1 MTQPLQLLHRTFGL
15 LSTDSNLEELI
26 KGHMDPDNLS
36 SFSCTAC
43 LNQARALEFI
53 SYELPD
59 FLIIDLEKPIDGLN
73 EIQKVLKEDPWL
85 IGISVICIVKENE
98 PIDFL
103 DIARKFN
110 LVALL
115 ERNDSENI
123 RRALRVIMNAHN
135 IMMESRSML
144 QFKAE
149 PRGRIQLS
157 NDVEA
162 AESIANQI
170 ATFLLE
176 TGRID
181 RNKYYNLNMGLSEL
195 LINAIEHGNCN
206 ISFSEKTEL
215 LEKGTNMMTHIR
227 ELQKNVEISKKH
239 VTLDYEL
246 FDQKSNWVITDMGSG
261 FDHKQYMESNPKNLF
276 LPHGRGIM
284 MARNSS
290 DELHYNDVGNQVT
303 LVCYHVRE
311 EEFKIPLGF
320 RDQEEVSCQVGDT
333 VFSEGE
339 ESSYLYYIISGE
351 FEVIVGEKSV
361 GVLNPS
367 DMFMGE
373 MSFLLNRKR
382 SATVIAK
389 RASRLLKISQ
399 KEFIKIIKKYPNYM
413 LLLSRLLAQRLS
425 RSNLK
430 PSPFI
435 N

>member
-1 MTQPLQLLHRTFGL
+1 
-15 LSTDSNLEELI
+15 
-26 KGHMDPDNLS
+26 MDPDNLS
-36 SFSCTAC
+36 SFTCTTC
-43 LNQARALEFI
+43 FDLNRALEFI

-59 FLIIDLEKPIDGLN
+59 FLIIDLEKPIDGMN

-85 IGISVICIVKENE
+85 VGISVICIVKENE

-149 PRGRIQLS
+149 PRGRIKLG
-157 NDVEA
+157 NDVET
-162 AESIANQI
+162 AESTANQI

-195 LINAIEHGNCN
+195 LINAIEHGNCG
-206 ISFSEKTEL
+206 ISFAEKTEL
-215 LEKGTNMMTHIR
+215 LEKGTNMMTYIR
-227 ELQKNVEISKKH
+227 ELQNNPEISKKY

-246 FDQKSNWVITDMGSG
+246 FDQKSNWVITDMGDG
-261 FDHKQYMESNPKNLF
+261 FDHKQFMNSNPKNLF

-290 DELHYNDVGNQVT
+290 DELHYNDLGNQVT

-320 RDQEEVSCQVGDT
+320 RDQEEVSCEVGDT

-351 FEVIVGEKSV
+351 FEVIVAKKSV

-389 RASRLLKISQ
+389 RPSRLLKISQ
-399 KEFIKIIKKYPNYM
+399 KEFIKIIKQYPNYM

>member
-1 MTQPLQLLHRTFGL
+1 MSQPLQLLHRTFGL
-15 LSTDSNLEELI
+15 ISTDSDLEELI
-26 KGHMDPDNLS
+26 KGHMDPEHLS
-36 SFSCTAC
+36 SFTCTT
-43 LNQARALEFI
+43 LPDQSRSLEYI

-59 FLIIDLEKPIDGLN
+59 LLIIDLDKPIEGLD
-73 EIQKVLKEDPWL
+73 EVQKVLKEDPWL
-85 IGISVICIVKENE
+85 IGISVICIVKENQ
-98 PIDFL
+98 PLDFL

-115 ERNDSENI
+115 EKNDFENI

-162 AESIANQI
+162 AERTANQI

-215 LEKGTNMMTHIR
+215 LERGTNMITHIR
-227 ELQKNVEISKKH
+227 ELQKNEDISKKF

-246 FDQKSNWVITDMGSG
+246 FDQKSNWVITDMGNG
-261 FDHKQYMESNPKNLF
+261 FDHKQYLDSNPKNLF

-290 DELHYNDVGNQVT
+290 DELHYNQAGNQVT

-320 RDQEEVSCQVGDT
+320 RGQEEVSCQVGEK

-351 FEVIVGEKSV
+351 FEVSVTGKSV
-361 GVLNPS
+361 GILNPS

-373 MSFLLNRKR
+373 MSFLLNRRR
-382 SATVIAK
+382 SATVIAT
-389 RASRLLKISQ
+389 RPSRLLKISQ
-399 KEFIKIIKKYPNYM
+399 KEFIKIIKQYPNYM